1 MIRAT
6 DMIDAYK
13 GDSLVYRWSLVD
25 GRPRCADHPADVAT
39 ASLADIAGQLAINRA
54 IRALQAQVDAYDDAV
69 LLASRPEPDAT
80 VPLFDDAGAHVGDQP
95 NPAHAAWAAAGA
107 LLANAP
113 AELLHLIRT
122 RDDALET
129 DPATGLLAEAPFE
142 LVPPP
147 LPTFDPATETV
158 DLVAGAWSDV
168 RPLTA
173 EEATACRALML
184 VRWPRVMTPRDA
196 IAYLLTPAEWLAIST
211 SSDPEVRATRQAAL
225 GANTVDLDN
234 PATAAALQVFQMA
247 GLLSSERAK
256 AILAGE
262 RRA

>member
-6 DMIDAYK
+6 DMTDAYK
-13 GDSLVYRWSLVD
+13 GDSLVRRWCLVQ
-25 GRPRCADHPADVAT
+25 GRPRCADHPVDVAT
-39 ASLADIAGQLAINRA
+39 APPADIAGQLAINRA
-54 IRALQAQVDAYDDAV
+54 VRSLQAQVDAYDDAV
-69 LLASRPEPDAT
+69 LLASQPEPDAT
-80 VPLFDDAGAHVGDQP
+80 VPLFDDARAMAGDQP
-95 NPAHAAWAAAGA
+95 NPAHAAWVAAGA
-107 LLANAP
+107 LVANAP

-129 DPATGLLAEAPFE
+129 DPANGLPSEAPFE
-142 LVPPP
+142 LVPPA
-147 LPTFDPATETV
+147 LEAFDPTTQTV
-158 DLVAGAWSDV
+158 DLVAGAWSEA

-173 EEATACRALML
+173 EEAATWRALML
-184 VRWPRVMTPRDA
+184 IRWPRVMTPRDA
-196 IAYLLTPAEWLAIST
+196 IVTLLTPVEWLAIST
-211 SSDPEVRATRQAAL
+211 SADPGVRATRQAAL

-247 GLLSSERAK
+247 GLLSSERVE